1 MEKTRNRPRRIFS
14 AGKSKCL
21 RNDLWTKLRLG
32 SSGDVI
38 RKSPGEIDSTNEDDS
53 SPHKRRR
60 SSVNV
65 IIPKI
70 GFLFLVKT
78 VLKF

>member
-1 MEKTRNRPRRIFS
+1 MIFEQS
-14 AGKSKCL
+14 
-21 RNDLWTKLRLG
+21 LRLG

-65 IIPKI
+65 NIYLPII
-70 GFLFLVKT
+70 VYQ
-78 VLKF
+78 

>member
-1 MEKTRNRPRRIFS
+1 MEETRNRQRRIFS
-14 AGKSKCL
+14 AGKSKL
-21 RNDLWTKLRLG
+21 LKDDLWTKFRLG

-65 IIPKI
+65 NIPTI
-70 GFLFLVKT
+70 VFLFL
-78 VLKF
+78 LIAYNL